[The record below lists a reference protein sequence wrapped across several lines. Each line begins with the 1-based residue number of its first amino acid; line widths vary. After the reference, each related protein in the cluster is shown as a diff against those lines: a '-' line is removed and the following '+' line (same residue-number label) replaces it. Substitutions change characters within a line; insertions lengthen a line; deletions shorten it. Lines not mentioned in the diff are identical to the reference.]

1 MAPAPKVSVVIPVW
15 NGREHLGMVLSSLRA
30 QTTDDFDVTVVDN
43 GSTDETLAYLN
54 EEWPDVDV
62 VSLPEN
68 LGYAGGAT
76 RGVEA
81 TSGEH
86 VAFLNDDMEL
96 EPEWIE
102 RLVAE
107 LDRDPWLGVVTSKV
121 MFHHDRRLIYQAGY
135 EYYVYGWCAT
145 RGVHEPDEGQYD
157 VRLPSVGGTGAGSIY
172 RRAALERA
180 GGIDADY
187 FMYCEEVDAGLRVL
201 MAGYTGLYIPSPL
214 AFHVAG
220 AKAAKTPDLQRRLF
234 YRNQLLTWVKDVP
247 WSILWRALPKAL
259 LYLHHQYAAERANGA
274 PQVALGAYRE
284 FLRML
289 PATLR
294 KRREVMR
301 RRAISVPEL
310 RSMMRGDYP
319 FPTRFKRL
327 AATRN

>member
-1 MAPAPKVSVVIPVW
+1 MAPARKVSVLIPVW

-43 GSTDETLAYLN
+43 ASTDGTLAYLE
-54 EEWPDVDV
+54 EEWPEVRAV
-62 VSLPEN
+62 PLPEN
-68 LGYAGGAT
+68 LGYAGGAA
-76 RGVEA
+76 RGIEA

-96 EPEWIE
+96 EPDWIE

-107 LDRDPWLGVVTSKV
+107 LDEDPGLGVVTSKV
-121 MFHHDRRLIYQAGY
+121 MFHGDRRLIYQTGY

-180 GGIDADY
+180 GGIDGDY
-187 FMYCEEVDAGLRVL
+187 FMYCEEVDVGLRLL
-201 MAGYTGLYIPSPL
+201 MAGYKGLYIPSPL

-220 AKAAKTPDLQRRLF
+220 AKTGRTPDLQRRLF
-234 YRNQLLTWVKDVP
+234 YRNQLVTWVKDVP
-247 WSILWRALPKAL
+247 WSILWRAAPKAL
-259 LYLHHQYAAERANGA
+259 LYLHHQYAVERANET
-274 PQVALGAYRE
+274 PRVALGAYAE
-284 FLRML
+284 FLSML

-294 KRREVMR
+294 KRRHGMR
-301 RRAISVPEL
+301 KRAISVPEL
-310 RSMMRGDYP
+310 RSMMRADYP

-327 AATRN
+327 AGAGN

>member
-1 MAPAPKVSVVIPVW
+1 MAPAPKVSVLIPVW

-43 GSTDETLAYLN
+43 ASTDGTLAYLE
-54 EEWPDVDV
+54 EEWPEVRAV
-62 VSLPEN
+62 PLPEN
-68 LGYAGGAT
+68 LGYAGGAA
-76 RGVEA
+76 RGIEA

-96 EPEWIE
+96 EPDWIE

-107 LDRDPWLGVVTSKV
+107 LDEDPGLGVVTSKV
-121 MFHHDRRLIYQAGY
+121 MFHGDRRLIYQAGY

-157 VRLPSVGGTGAGSIY
+157 LRLPSVGGTGAGSIY

-180 GGIDADY
+180 GGIDGDY
-187 FMYCEEVDAGLRVL
+187 FMYCEEVDVGLRLL
-201 MAGYTGLYIPSPL
+201 MAGYKGLYIPSPL

-220 AKAAKTPDLQRRLF
+220 AKTGRTPDLQRRLF
-234 YRNQLLTWVKDVP
+234 YRNQLVTWAKDIP
-247 WSILWRALPKAL
+247 WSILWRAAPKAL
-259 LYLHHQYAAERANGA
+259 LYLHHQYAAERANET
-274 PQVALGAYRE
+274 PRVARGAYAE

-289 PATLR
+289 PSTLR
-294 KRREVMR
+294 KRRDVMR

-310 RSMMRGDYP
+310 RSMMRADYP

-327 AATRN
+327 AGAGN

>member
-1 MAPAPKVSVVIPVW
+1 MTSAPKVSVLIPVW
-15 NGREHLGMVLSSLRA
+15 NGREHLSMVLSSLRA

-43 GSTDETLAYLN
+43 GSTDGTLPYL
-54 EEWPDVDV
+54 EKEWPEVRV
-62 VSLPEN
+62 VALPEN
-68 LGYAGGAT
+68 LGYAGGAA

-86 VAFLNDDMEL
+86 LAFLNDDMEL
-96 EPEWIE
+96 EPDWIE
-102 RLVAE
+102 RLAAE
-107 LDRDPWLGVVTSKV
+107 LDRDPGLGVVTSKV

-135 EYYVYGWCAT
+135 EFYVYGWCAT
-145 RGVHEPDEGQYD
+145 RGVHEVDEGQYD

-180 GGIDADY
+180 GGIDGDY
-187 FMYCEEVDAGLRVL
+187 FMYCEEVDVGLRVL
-201 MAGYTGLYIPSPL
+201 MAGYAGLYIPSPV

-220 AKAAKTPDLQRRLF
+220 AKAGKTPDLQRRLF
-234 YRNQLLTWVKDVP
+234 YRNQLVTWVKDVP

-259 LYLHHQYAAERANGA
+259 LYLHHQYAVERANGD
-274 PQVALGAYRE
+274 PQVALGAYGE

-294 KRREVMR
+294 KRRSVMR
-301 RRAISVPEL
+301 RRAISALEL
-310 RSMMRGDYP
+310 RSMMRADYP
-319 FPTRFKRL
+319 FPTRFRRL

>member
-1 MAPAPKVSVVIPVW
+1 MAAAPKVSVLIPVW

-43 GSTDETLAYLN
+43 GSTDGTLAYLK
-54 EEWPDVDV
+54 EEWPEVRV
-62 VSLPEN
+62 LPLPEN

-76 RGVEA
+76 QGVEA
-81 TSGEH
+81 TNGEH

-96 EPEWIE
+96 EPDWIE
-102 RLVAE
+102 QLVAE
-107 LDRDPWLGVVTSKV
+107 LDRDPRLGVVTSKV
-121 MFHHDRRLIYQAGY
+121 MYHRDRRLIYQAGY

-157 VRLPSVGGTGAGSIY
+157 LRLPSVGGTGAGSIY

-187 FMYCEEVDAGLRVL
+187 FMYCEEVDVGLRVL
-201 MAGYTGLYIPSPL
+201 MAGYTGLYVPSPV

-220 AKAAKTPDLQRRLF
+220 AKTGRTPDLQRRLF

-259 LYLHHQYAAERANGA
+259 LYVHHQYAVERTNGT
-274 PQVALGAYRE
+274 PQVALGAYAE

-289 PATLR
+289 PSTLR
-294 KRREVMR
+294 KRRGVMR
-301 RRAISVPEL
+301 RRAISVQEL
-310 RSMMRGDYP
+310 RSMMRAEYP
-319 FPTRFKRL
+319 FPTRFRRL
-327 AATRN
+327 AAARN